1 MLSGRLIHVS
11 VGSSGG
17 RRWLADEAF
26 RVGGVG
32 GIEHTGPL
40 LTGDFGGAVVNVGGR
55 VKPRSASRNATGLE
69 VIDDRMVCTI
79 TIAGVE
85 ELESR
90 ELL

>member
-1 MLSGRLIHVS
+1 MAAVALRTKRSCWAAYAA
-11 VGSSGG
+11 SSTPGAL
-17 RRWLADEAF
+17 LA
-26 RVGGVG
+26 
-32 GIEHTGPL
+32 
-40 LTGDFGGAVVNVGGR
+40 GDFGGAVVNVGGR